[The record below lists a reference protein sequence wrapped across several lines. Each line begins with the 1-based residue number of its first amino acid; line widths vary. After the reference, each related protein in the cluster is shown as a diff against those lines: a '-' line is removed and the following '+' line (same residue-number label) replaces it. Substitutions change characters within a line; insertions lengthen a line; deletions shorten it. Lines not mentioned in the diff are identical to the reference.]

1 MATKAVALG
10 VASFAALASSAHAT
24 AAGNWKLKQRS
35 TVTDASS
42 LSDQTFDYVI
52 VGGGTAGLVIA
63 NRLSENSSITVAVI
77 EAGTDGSAVEDS
89 ILAPAQAYFSGIAN
103 IDSPYDWQYDTVN
116 QSELN
121 NREIY
126 WPRGKLL
133 GGSSAV
139 NGLYMIRQSEIEQDS
154 WGSLVDDQATWGW
167 DAVYPYLKKSET
179 WTPPSDY
186 HISEADMTLNASL
199 HGTDGPIHYSYPG
212 LFYNSTYEW
221 MPTLENMGISTRD
234 PAGGENWGCFI
245 ATSAINPTNWT
256 RSYSKTG
263 YLDPIDYRTNLVV
276 LSGFQAQKI
285 VFDGTTAT
293 GVQFAASANGTTY
306 TVSASQEVILSAGV
320 IGSPQLLQVSGVGAS
335 DLLTP
340 LGINVVYELPGVGM
354 HLTDHLSGAITL
366 NTSFPFSG
374 DPMETNTTYAAEQ
387 LALWKAGDPNS
398 LYTSPNDAVA
408 YVNLTAR
415 NLSAPGLF
423 GEEAAQ
429 QLIEE
434 IKANQSALVTAYS
447 TNTNIQAGYNA
458 TYSAE
463 LRDVYPSAVGQA
475 EILLANTGTY
485 GGYGDAV
492 TVQIQAAIQHPLSRG
507 SVKINSTST
516 FDKPQIDPGY
526 LTQCVVLL
534 FLAPAERLTQPSPS
548 ICNSPA
554 DIQILRQAFK
564 FARNVSQTA
573 PFSEYVLNELSPGSA
588 VQTDGGV
595 VSTEYHPAGTCSML
609 PESEG
614 GVVDNAMRVYGVSG
628 LRVIDS
634 AVVPLGMS
642 AHMFCSPSL
651 YLRTLANNPCKFQTA
666 PLYGIAER
674 AYDLLVST
682 PKAVGGSIAASN
694 ATSSSPTG
702 ATGNPGQASSTASS
716 VASTGASN
724 EKSGAE
730 RLVGGPVVAL
740 ATLAIASV
748 LALAA

>member
-10 VASFAALASSAHAT
+10 VGYLAALASSAQAS
-24 AAGNWKLKQRS
+24 AANNWKLKQRS

-42 LSDQTFDYVI
+42 LSGQTFDYVI

-103 IDSPYDWQYDTVN
+103 MDSPYDWQYETVS
-116 QSELN
+116 QSELD

-126 WPRGKLL
+126 WPRGKVL

-179 WTPPSDY
+179 WTPPTAY

-276 LSGFQAQKI
+276 LSGFQAQQI

-293 GVQFAASANGTTY
+293 GVQFAASANSTSY
-306 TVSASQEVILSAGV
+306 TVSASQEIILSTGV
-320 IGSPQLLQVSGVGAS
+320 IGSPQLLQVSGVGSA

-340 LGINVVYELPGVGM
+340 LGINVVYDLPGVGM

-374 DPMETNTTYAAEQ
+374 DPVEANATYAAEQ
-387 LALWKAGDPNS
+387 LALWKAGDANS

-408 YVNLTAR
+408 YVNLT
-415 NLSAPGLF
+415 GLF

-429 QLIEE
+429 QLIQE
-434 IKANQSALVTAYS
+434 IKANQSALVAAYS
-447 TNTNIQAGYNA
+447 TNANIQAGYNA

-475 EILLANTGTY
+475 EILLSNTGTY
-485 GGYGDAV
+485 GGYPNAV

-526 LTQCVVLL
+526 LTH
-534 FLAPAERLTQPSPS
+534 
-548 ICNSPA
+548 PA

-573 PFSEYVLNELSPGSA
+573 PFSEYVLSELSPGSA
-588 VQTDGGV
+588 VQTDAEWETWIRGV

-634 AVVPLGMS
+634 SVVPLGMS
-642 AHMFCSPSL
+642 AHM
-651 YLRTLANNPCKFQTA
+651 TA

-674 AYDLLVST
+674 AYDILVST

-702 ATGNPGQASSTASS
+702 ATSVPGQAAATGSS
-716 VASTGASN
+716 VTSN

-740 ATLAIASV
+740 AALAVASV
-748 LALAA
+748 LALAC

>member
-408 YVNLTAR
+408 YVNLT
-415 NLSAPGLF
+415 GLF

-526 LTQCVVLL
+526 LTH
-534 FLAPAERLTQPSPS
+534 
-548 ICNSPA
+548 PA

-588 VQTDGGV
+588 VQTDAEWEAWIRGV

-642 AHMFCSPSL
+642 AHM
-651 YLRTLANNPCKFQTA
+651 TA

>member
-10 VASFAALASSAHAT
+10 VASFAALASSAHGT

-77 EAGTDGSAVEDS
+77 EAGTNGSAVEDS

-103 IDSPYDWQYDTVN
+103 INSPYDWQYDTVN

-154 WGSLVDDQATWGW
+154 WGSLVNDQATWGW

-408 YVNLTAR
+408 YVNLT
-415 NLSAPGLF
+415 GLF

-447 TNTNIQAGYNA
+447 TNTYIQAGYNA

-526 LTQCVVLL
+526 LTH
-534 FLAPAERLTQPSPS
+534 
-548 ICNSPA
+548 PA

-588 VQTDGGV
+588 VQTDAEWEAWIRGV

-642 AHMFCSPSL
+642 AHM
-651 YLRTLANNPCKFQTA
+651 TA

-702 ATGNPGQASSTASS
+702 VTGNPGQASSTASS
-716 VASTGASN
+716 VASTGSSN